1 MARVLL
7 LEDDDDLRFTYSEA
21 IKACGCELV
30 SVGTCAEALRALK
43 VFKPDLLVCDLMIGT
58 ETSINVANLA
68 LYTAPGAEVIFITGT
83 GLFPQGELFEISQN
97 MRWLLRKPVKLRELQ
112 DVLLH
117 VAGMPGDPAAAA
129 RQAAG

>member
-7 LEDDDDLRFTYSEA
+7 LEDDDDLRFTYGEA

-30 SVGTCAEALRALK
+30 SVGTCAEALRTLQ
-43 VFKPDLLVCDLMIGT
+43 VFKPDVLICDLMIGS

-68 LYTAPGAEVIFITGT
+68 LYAVPEAEVIFITGT
-83 GLFPQGELFEISQN
+83 GLFPQGELFQISHN

-117 VAGMPGDPAAAA
+117 ALGAPGRPDAAA
-129 RQAAG
+129 RTAVG